1 MEVKT
6 NITEAE
12 NKIKCNKGKSNS
24 DIDKAKEI
32 EKKMFDLIKYANIS
46 KFNNFTLTS
55 FDGKLKQAN
64 LVTKSALDKKPGKFT
79 NS

>member
-1 MEVKT
+1 MLVLHYQ
-6 NITEAE
+6 
-12 NKIKCNKGKSNS
+12 IKCNSGKSNS

-32 EKKMFDLIKYANIS
+32 EKNFFDLIKYANIS
-46 KFNNFTLTS
+46 NFNNFTLTS

-64 LVTKSALDKKPGKFT
+64 LVTKSALDKEPRKFT